1 VQTLNVHL
9 NDLREGTTAKVR
21 SIVGPKWFRERI
33 FELGLLPGI
42 TVTVVKKTPLGGP
55 IIVEFL
61 TQRLALSRKEAHWI
75 HVDVL
80 S

>member
-1 VQTLNVHL
+1 MQTFNVHL
-9 NDLREGTTAKVR
+9 SDLPEGTSAKVR
-21 SIVGPKWFRERI
+21 SVVGPRWFRERMY
-33 FELGLLPGI
+33 ELGLLPGI
-42 TVTVVKKTPLGGP
+42 TVEVVKRTPLGGP

-61 TQRLALSRKEAHWI
+61 TQRLALSLKEAHWI